1 MQKFSQLYRL
11 LRQSGDKLRL
21 SPAGVQKLRAASGTN
36 HINKGLIGIKND
48 QGSKRTWLH
57 DPYRTGLPVLMRSLP
72 WPRLPFGWKLWARL
86 RLEAWLQRDPMDRWS
101 WAVLRMQLRLF
112 ILQERDNSDSA
123 YKDRLRLPLLQERL
137 QHQQDRQRMKEIAVS
152 GVIYVLY
159 IGIYDIKVS
168 IGELER

>member
-1 MQKFSQLYRL
+1 
-11 LRQSGDKLRL
+11 
-21 SPAGVQKLRAASGTN
+21 
-36 HINKGLIGIKND
+36 
-48 QGSKRTWLH
+48 
-57 DPYRTGLPVLMRSLP
+57 
-72 WPRLPFGWKLWARL
+72 
-86 RLEAWLQRDPMDRWS
+86 
-101 WAVLRMQLRLF
+101 MQLRLF

>member
-1 MQKFSQLYRL
+1 
-11 LRQSGDKLRL
+11 
-21 SPAGVQKLRAASGTN
+21 
-36 HINKGLIGIKND
+36 
-48 QGSKRTWLH
+48 
-57 DPYRTGLPVLMRSLP
+57 
-72 WPRLPFGWKLWARL
+72 
-86 RLEAWLQRDPMDRWS
+86 
-101 WAVLRMQLRLF
+101 MQLRLF

-123 YKDRLRLPLLQERL
+123 YEDRLRLPLLQERL